1 MSTAQVVQT
10 PKWRRVSVRKELIDE
25 IERLVKL
32 GRYRSIAEFVSEAI
46 RLRLEQVS
54 KSMVLSA
61 LQDQ

>member
-25 IERLVKL
+25 IERLVRL

-54 KSMVLSA
+54 KSMVLSV

>member
-1 MSTAQVVQT
+1 M
-10 PKWRRVSVRKELIDE
+10 PRWRRISIREELVDE

-54 KSMVLSA
+54 RSTVLIPVQNS
-61 LQDQ
+61 